1 MKINFTKYFVVC
13 TLNYVLHFFCAYT
26 YRFGRLN
33 NFVKF
38 NIFCEITTLLKWQQ
52 LTQWSQFGCFW
63 IVPFPNGQNC
73 HFWQNFSIFANVC
86 TAIAFSYYTFRS
98 RKNIITA
105 NQFLQQLN
113 VDLVKVKNLQNIFF
127 PINSSFKV
135 KKKSLSK
142 IWNPFIRKCL
152 GIGTYTV
159 KPLLRAALE

>member
-1 MKINFTKYFVVC
+1 MGKIVI
-13 TLNYVLHFFCAYT
+13 
-26 YRFGRLN
+26 FGKTFL
-33 NFVKF
+33 FLQKSVQPLLSP
-38 NIFCEITTLLKWQQ
+38 TTH
-52 LTQWSQFGCFW
+52 
-63 IVPFPNGQNC
+63 VEV
-73 HFWQNFSIFANVC
+73 H
-86 TAIAFSYYTFRS
+86 

-152 GIGTYTV
+152 GIGTYMV
-159 KPLLRAALE
+159 LVYVFYRDSGGKHYLEQR